1 MDPDGETVLIVRRL
15 IPGPRDR
22 VFAAWLDPTSLAEW
36 MCPGPVGRAAA
47 DVDARVGGTFRIV
60 MHHSGGSAEH
70 SGEYLEIDRPSRLSF
85 TWVSGATKHLPTIVT
100 VEFLE
105 RDGGTELVLT
115 HRRLPP
121 EQIDDHRKGWT
132 DIVQKLDDA
141 ISGRL

>member
-1 MDPDGETVLIVRRL
+1 
-15 IPGPRDR
+15 
-22 VFAAWLDPTSLAEW
+22 
-36 MCPGPVGRAAA
+36 
-47 DVDARVGGTFRIV
+47 

-85 TWVSGATKHLPTIVT
+85 TWMSRATKGLPTIVT

-105 RDGGTELVLT
+105 RHDGTELVVT

-132 DIVQKLDDA
+132 DIVRKLDDA
-141 ISGRL
+141 TSRRL